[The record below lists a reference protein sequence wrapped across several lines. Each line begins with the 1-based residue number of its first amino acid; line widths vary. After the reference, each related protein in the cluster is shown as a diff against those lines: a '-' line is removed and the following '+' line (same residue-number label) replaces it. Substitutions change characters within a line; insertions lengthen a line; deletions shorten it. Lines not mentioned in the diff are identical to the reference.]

1 MRKIEVK
8 KGDFVLK
15 EEVEVV
21 LEKKSHTLSVIQ
33 QKLMYQRDIWDREH
47 K

>member
-21 LEKKSHTLSVIQ
+21 LEKKSHSF
-33 QKLMYQRDIWDREH
+33 R
-47 K
+47 

>member
-8 KGDFVLK
+8 KNDFVLK

-21 LEKKSHTLSVIQ
+21 LEKKATPF
-33 QKLMYQRDIWDREH
+33 R
-47 K
+47 